1 MTHATHLWLFFVIV
15 FGVVLLPGLD
25 MAYVMGSSLVGG
37 TRSGLSA
44 VAGIVAGA
52 ICHVTM
58 GVLGISV
65 LLKVLPGAFN
75 VVLLAGALYIAWIGL
90 SVLRSNGVFK
100 SDTDSATRSH
110 WQTFRRGIVSIMLNP
125 KAYLFTL
132 AILPQFLRPQ
142 YGALWL
148 QGVVLWI
155 IIAITQ
161 TGVYGSVAVA
171 AGSLRQWLAVNPA
184 AGIAINRVVGSTL
197 ILAAIFTG
205 YHGWQVQ

>member
-1 MTHATHLWLFFVIV
+1 MALSTHLWLFFVIV
-15 FGVVLLPGLD
+15 FGVVILPGLD
-25 MAYVMGSSLVGG
+25 MAYVMGSALVGG

-58 GVLGISV
+58 AVLGISV

-75 VVLLAGALYIAWIGL
+75 VVLLAGALYIAWIGF
-90 SVLRSNGVFK
+90 SVLRSDTVFR
-100 SDTDSATRSH
+100 TETRNTMRSN
-110 WQTFRRGIVSIMLNP
+110 WKIFRQGIVSIMLNP

-142 YGALWL
+142 DGALWL

-155 IIAITQ
+155 IIALTQ

-171 AGSLRQWLAVNPA
+171 AGGLRHWLASNPA
-184 AGIAINRVVGSTL
+184 AGIVINRSVSSAL
-197 ILAAIFTG
+197 IFAAIFTG
-205 YHGWQVQ
+205 YESWQAL

>member
-1 MTHATHLWLFFVIV
+1 MTHFTHLWLFFVLV
-15 FGVVLLPGLD
+15 FGVVLLPGMD
-25 MAYVMGSSLVGG
+25 MAYVMGSALVGG
-37 TRSGLSA
+37 TRTGLSA

-58 GVLGISV
+58 AVLGISV
-65 LLKVLPGAFN
+65 LLKLIPGTFN
-75 VVLLAGALYIAWIGL
+75 VMLLAGALYIAWIGL
-90 SVLRSNGVFK
+90 SVLRSNSVFK
-100 SDTDSATRSH
+100 TDTRNVIHSD

-142 YGALWL
+142 DGVIWL
-148 QGVVLWI
+148 QDVVLWI
-155 IIAITQ
+155 IIALTQ

-184 AGIAINRVVGSTL
+184 AGIVINRVVGSTL

-205 YHGWQVQ
+205 YRGWQFH

>member
-1 MTHATHLWLFFVIV
+1 MNYDAHLWLFFVLV

-25 MAYVMGSSLVGG
+25 MAYVMGSALVGG

-44 VAGIVAGA
+44 VAGVVAGA

-58 GVLGISV
+58 ALLGISV
-65 LLKVLPGAFN
+65 LLKVVPVAFN
-75 VVLLAGALYIAWIGL
+75 VVLLAGALYIAWIGV
-90 SVLRSNGVFK
+90 SVLRSNSVFK
-100 SDTDSATRSH
+100 IDTGNPTRSH
-110 WQTFRRGIVSIMLNP
+110 WQTFRRGVVSIMLNP

-132 AILPQFLRPQ
+132 AILPQFIRPQ

-155 IIAITQ
+155 IIALTQ

-171 AGSLRQWLAVNPA
+171 AGSLRQWLAANPQ
-184 AGIAINRVVGSTL
+184 AGIAINRVVGSAL
-197 ILAAIFTG
+197 ILAAAFTG
-205 YHGWQVQ
+205 YHGWQTL

>member
-1 MTHATHLWLFFVIV
+1 MSHVAHLWLFFVIV
-15 FGVVLLPGLD
+15 FGVVILPGLD
-25 MAYVMGSSLVGG
+25 MAYVMGSALVGG
-37 TRSGLSA
+37 TRAGLSA

-58 GVLGISV
+58 AVLGISV

-75 VVLLAGALYIAWIGL
+75 VVLLAGALYIAWIGY
-90 SVLRSNGVFK
+90 SVLRSNSVFR
-100 SDTDSATRSH
+100 SDTGTTVRSH

-132 AILPQFLRPQ
+132 AIMPQFLRPQ
-142 YGALWL
+142 YGTLWL

-155 IIAITQ
+155 IIALTQ

-171 AGSLRQWLAVNPA
+171 AGNLRQWLAVNPQ
-184 AGIAINRVVGSTL
+184 AGIVINRVVGSAL
-197 ILAAIFTG
+197 ILAAAFTG
-205 YHGWQVQ
+205 YHGWQTL

>member
-1 MTHATHLWLFFVIV
+1 MTHVAHLWLFFVLV
-15 FGVVLLPGLD
+15 FGIVILPGMD
-25 MAYVMGSSLVGG
+25 MAYVMGSALVGG
-37 TRSGLSA
+37 TRTGLSA

-58 GVLGISV
+58 AVLGISV
-65 LLKVLPGAFN
+65 LLKLIPGAFN
-75 VVLLAGALYIAWIGL
+75 VMLLAGALYIAWIGF
-90 SVLRSNGVFK
+90 SVLRSDSVFK
-100 SDTDSATRSH
+100 TDTRNGPRSN

-132 AILPQFLRPQ
+132 AILPQFVRPE
-142 YGALWL
+142 YGSLWL
-148 QGVVLWI
+148 QGLTLWI
-155 IIAITQ
+155 IIALTQ

-184 AGIAINRVVGSTL
+184 AGIVINRVVGGTL

-205 YHGWQVQ
+205 YHGWQFH

>member
-1 MTHATHLWLFFVIV
+1 MSYDAHLWLFFMLV

-25 MAYVMGSSLVGG
+25 MAYVMGSALVGG

-44 VAGIVAGA
+44 VAGVVAGA

-58 GVLGISV
+58 AILGISV
-65 LLKVLPGAFN
+65 LLKVVPGAFN
-75 VVLLAGALYIAWIGL
+75 VVLLAGALYIAWIGV
-90 SVLRSNGVFK
+90 SVLRSNSVFK
-100 SDTDSATRSH
+100 SDTGNATRSH
-110 WQTFRRGIVSIMLNP
+110 WQTFRRGVVSIMLNP

-132 AILPQFLRPQ
+132 AILPQFIRPQ

-155 IIAITQ
+155 VIALTQ

-171 AGSLRQWLAVNPA
+171 AGSLREWLSANPQ
-184 AGIAINRVVGSTL
+184 AGIAINRVVGSAL
-197 ILAAIFTG
+197 ILAAAFTG
-205 YHGWQVQ
+205 YQGWQMH